1 MQEKKLIFKKL
12 VALMVTFLLMM
23 LECMP
28 ILTNI
33 SLAAEDYENSVE
45 VKGYF
50 SGENI
55 ENTSSLDCNADNNS
69 ITLNFDVNV
78 KNKGYFKSGTLK
90 FEDNLNFS
98 VKEDSEVKLKD
109 NQIKLQVLNQ
119 NETQTIT
126 IPIEFKR
133 EDTLKASDI
142 SKVNKVT
149 FNGAFVDN
157 EGNEHKIEKQ
167 LELKLSW
174 KETISTKIDYTILKN
189 IDYEKDGEN
198 GKILQ
203 LNVKTSGADKNN
215 NLPIK
220 NSKIKIDI
228 PEIPGMEFDD
238 AKVEAN
244 KNSYTQGREDYEIDA
259 SNISSSINE
268 KVLEI
273 NVLNKEQDGKIYNS
287 FGEDSFTVTF
297 LYKGVKEGE
306 DVVTNNIN
314 VEIENYAGNKEE
326 QSIEV
331 VYDLSKPV
339 GNVVQYTR
347 EDKEDSISNGYLMA
361 NTDEEKYSIT
371 YTKKDV
377 INISRADLI
386 SGLEIMDKDEYFV
399 DSDSN
404 AYSTDTPDVLIS
416 TYKSTEFSRDNLVN
430 ILGEEGKVSILN
442 MNDEVISEITFDK
455 ETDENGNYIVSYEE
469 AISKIKI
476 LTTSPITDGNITFL
490 STKAIKKVNYN
501 RSFVKEFTALVNV
514 SQGFATYNEGA
525 IDDLGEVSSEITINE
540 TTSAATVEMAQTEF
554 PTTVTSE
561 GVNLKVRLNN
571 SEETSDL
578 YENPVFEIR
587 LPQAIKNV
595 TIKNTDLFYANGEL
609 EIANVETLID
619 GDNKVIRVTLAGTQ
633 KSYNLNK
640 ETNGT
645 IISIDMDLEIDEF
658 TGNISEMVEMYYYNV
673 VSKKYSNESEWHM
686 LSGAGNVSYEMNGYD
701 GVQISYKAPEELV
714 NGQTSETKD
723 ENTENEDK
731 GKVSS
736 VKQGAETNLVEE
748 GTEAKLATMDITVLN
763 NTDKSY
769 SNFKILGRIPFTGNK
784 DVTTGEDLGTT
795 VDTIL
800 DTEISSSNPDL
811 PYAVYY
817 SENGEAT
824 ADLYDENNGWRTDF
838 YKMGAIKSY
847 LILLNSDYVLAPKTK
862 LQFSYD
868 YVIPANLKAG
878 DAFYGTYATYYEET
892 STNVS
897 SNSSANK
904 IGYETAKEANIE
916 ASMKLNTDTIR
927 ELSDAEFEIT
937 LKNTSD
943 VDAENVNMSFPL
955 ISGLVA
961 TLVKCDDDVTAQV
974 DENTVTV
981 HMDKLKKNSETKIV
995 VCCGTFKLQT
1005 SEETLKVQLVGSA
1018 DNVEGFSAETPE
1030 YNVEKTNFNIAESGI
1045 YDSKFEGDVT
1055 NCILNV
1061 SNQSLDDMKNVH
1073 ITKQLSKDIIVNNIV
1088 VDQDD
1093 VSVTYD
1099 QNTGLLDI
1107 YVPEMAVGEGIL
1119 VYYDMCLK
1127 IGVGNGSKYEIDSKT
1142 VCTCDDSSKNIE
1154 YTNKIE
1160 FGLLNLSIDLV
1171 NKKDLGYLKDGES
1184 KEYIYKVTNLT
1195 DIDLFP
1201 LSMYL
1206 ETSNN
1211 MDVDILNIS
1220 GDSLDYGTMNGANFD
1235 TATTIS
1241 LSAGQSIMV
1250 RVNVTPLNTGDNFCY
1265 AMLRI
1270 ANGEKIAESEK
1281 YYSLIDED
1289 NENQNSFK
1297 ITGCVY
1303 MDENKNQQL
1312 DNNENALSGTIVNLY
1327 NSETNDFVDSKI
1339 TDISGRYLFT
1349 GLENGKYYIKFDYDD
1364 TKYNVSTNAD
1374 NSIGQVASMV
1384 MNVNDNCVTDN
1395 IEITN
1400 GSISSVDLPLSK
1412 DERFDLKLDATVTKM
1427 TVQNKAENNEF
1438 LAENPLLAKVD
1449 IDPNLLDG
1457 SKVFIEYKVTVEN
1470 QGNIPGRVNKIID
1483 YMSDDLEFD
1492 SSINS
1497 DWYKDSE
1504 GNLYTTAL
1512 ENEVI
1517 QPNESKELTLILYK
1531 NVTEEN
1537 TGLIHNT
1544 FEIAD
1549 AINDKGIEDIDSVPG
1564 NKLQEDD
1571 LSYADS
1577 IIGVATGMPI
1587 SVIPIII
1594 VIIIILIPVAFL
1606 VWKKIDERRYV

>member
-98 VKEDSEVKLKD
+98 VKEDSAVKLKD

-133 EDTLKASDI
+133 GDTLKVSDI

-149 FNGAFVDN
+149 FTGAFVDN

-174 KETISTKIDYTILKN
+174 KETTSTKIDYTILKN

-203 LNVKTSGADKNN
+203 LNVKTSGVDKNN

-244 KNSYTQGREDYEIDA
+244 KISYTQGREDYEIDA

-326 QSIEV
+326 KSTEV

-404 AYSTDTPDVLIS
+404 AYSTDTPDVMIS

-455 ETDENGNYIVSYEE
+455 EADENGNYVVSYEE

-476 LTTSPITDGNITFL
+476 LTTSPIADGNITFL

-501 RSFVKEFTALVNV
+501 RSFVKGFTALVNV

-525 IDDLGEVSSEITINE
+525 VDDLGEVSSEITINE

-673 VSKKYSNESEWHM
+673 ASKKYSNESEWHM

-736 VKQGAETNLVEE
+736 VKQGAETDLVEE
-748 GTEAKLATMDITVLN
+748 GAEAKLATMDITVLN
-763 NTDKSY
+763 NTGKSY
-769 SNFKILGRIPFTGNK
+769 SNFKILGRIPFAGNK

-800 DTEISSSNPDL
+800 DTEISSLNPDL
-811 PYAVYY
+811 AYAVYY

-916 ASMKLNTDTIR
+916 ASMKLKSDVLTEFI
-927 ELSDAEFEIT
+927 DAEYEIT
-937 LKNTSD
+937 LKNTGD
-943 VDAENVNMSFPL
+943 VVAEDVVITINVPESLSVKNLDADDLEGTVDNGVAKINLAKLAANSERSFIIRFNVLSKDESVEFVKLVASVEGKNFNKVDFESEESKVLENNVNMADNIYYMPIVLNAEFSDYFTVYNSSDKSFNNVKIVKKFDSDFSI
-955 ISGLVA
+955 ISVINNSSI
-961 TLVKCDDDVTAQV
+961 DV
-974 DENTVTV
+974 DEQIDYENNQITLLIKEFKPG
-981 HMDKLKKNSETKIV
+981 DSLNYECNLK
-995 VCCGTFKLQT
+995 
-1005 SEETLKVQLVGSA
+1005 
-1018 DNVEGFSAETPE
+1018 
-1030 YNVEKTNFNIAESGI
+1030 
-1045 YDSKFEGDVT
+1045 
-1055 NCILNV
+1055 
-1061 SNQSLDDMKNVH
+1061 M
-1073 ITKQLSKDIIVNNIV
+1073 
-1088 VDQDD
+1088 
-1093 VSVTYD
+1093 
-1099 QNTGLLDI
+1099 TGN
-1107 YVPEMAVGEGIL
+1107 
-1119 VYYDMCLK
+1119 
-1127 IGVGNGSKYEIDSKT
+1127 NGS
-1142 VCTCDDSSKNIE
+1142 VSKNIATINTVCDLNNGE
-1154 YTNKIE
+1154 NAIEKIE
-1160 FGLLNLSIDLV
+1160 NVTYYKPIISVESVNKSDMGYSNTDEELNYEYIVKNIGECMVNSVDLDNIVSDNAEIDYVKVIVGDAETVYDLLDKEDKSIPLYLPENSEAKILV
-1171 NKKDLGYLKDGES
+1171 NVKIK
-1184 KEYIYKVTNLT
+1184 NL
-1195 DIDLFP
+1195 DKN
-1201 LSMYL
+1201 YVY
-1206 ETSNN
+1206 N
-1211 MDVDILNIS
+1211 
-1220 GDSLDYGTMNGANFD
+1220 A
-1235 TATTIS
+1235 IS
-1241 LSAGQSIMV
+1241 LNSVAGVDTKKETYTLLEDSTTDDNKYQ
-1250 RVNVTPLNTGDNFCY
+1250 VTGVAY
-1265 AMLRI
+1265 I
-1270 ANGEKIAESEK
+1270 
-1281 YYSLIDED
+1281 
-1289 NENQNSFK
+1289 
-1297 ITGCVY
+1297 
-1303 MDENKNQQL
+1303 DENKNQQY
-1312 DNNENALSGTIVNLY
+1312 DNTEQAISGIIANLY
-1327 NSETNDFVDSKI
+1327 NSETNELVTSAI
-1339 TDISGRYLFT
+1339 TDISGRYWFRD
-1349 GLENGKYYIKFDYDD
+1349 LEKGIYYVKFNYDD
-1364 TKYNVSTNAD
+1364 SKYILSSDYSSNLPAQIITVGD
-1374 NSIGQVASMV
+1374 NHL
-1384 MNVNDNCVTDN
+1384 TDN
-1395 IEITN
+1395 IEISN
-1400 GSISSVDLPLSK
+1400 SSVANVDLGLA
-1412 DERFDLKLDATVTKM
+1412 DDGVFDLKLDAYVNKM
-1427 TVQNKAENNEF
+1427 TVQNSAENNEF
-1438 LAENPLLAKVD
+1438 IPENKKLGKVD
-1449 IDPNLLDG
+1449 IDPKLVGG
-1457 SKVFIEYKVTVEN
+1457 SKVMIEYVVTVTN
-1470 QGNIPGRVNKIID
+1470 QGTIAGNASKIVD

-1492 SSINS
+1492 SSLNS
-1497 DWYKDSE
+1497 DWYLDNE
-1504 GNLYTTAL
+1504 GNVCTKSL
-1512 ENEVI
+1512 EDYII
-1517 QPNESKELTLILYK
+1517 QPNESKELKLILVK
-1531 NVTEEN
+1531 NTTEEN
-1537 TGLIHNT
+1537 TGLVHNT
-1544 FEIAD
+1544 FEIAE
-1549 AINDKGIEDIDSVPG
+1549 AINDRGIDDIDSTPG
-1564 NKLQEDD
+1564 NKLLEDD
-1571 LSYADS
+1571 LAYADAIVGISTGLGIS
-1577 IIGVATGMPI
+1577 I
-1587 SVIPIII
+1587 IPIII
-1594 VIIIILIPVAFL
+1594 VAIIAIIPIAFL
-1606 VWKKIDERRYV
+1606 IWKKIDERRYV